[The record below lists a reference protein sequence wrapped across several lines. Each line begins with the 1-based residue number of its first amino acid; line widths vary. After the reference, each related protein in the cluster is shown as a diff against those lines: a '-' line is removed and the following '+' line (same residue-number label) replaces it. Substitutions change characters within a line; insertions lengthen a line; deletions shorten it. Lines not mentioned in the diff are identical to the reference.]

1 MSASIDTFLAT
12 GLVSETPGVILGQAA
27 QGGASMVSTL
37 MMMGMIFVIFY
48 FLLIRPQQKEH
59 KAHMALLMG
68 LQKGDKVATGSGLH
82 GRVYEVGGETVVLEV
97 ADRVRITV
105 DKSSVKR
112 KTEQAEASTAKGA

>member
-1 MSASIDTFLAT
+1 MSSSIDTFLAAEAP
-12 GLVSETPGVILGQAA
+12 SVILGQAA

-59 KAHMALLMG
+59 KSHMALLMG
-68 LQKGDKVATGSGLH
+68 LQKGDKVVTGSGIH
-82 GRVYEVGGETVVLEV
+82 GRVYEVAGDTVVLEI
-97 ADRVRITV
+97 ADRVRVTV

-112 KTEQAEASTAKGA
+112 KTDLAEAAAAKGA